1 MWTTRQT
8 SRLLA
13 FSARQSKPEED
24 RSKDQE
30 DDAYA
35 RGIAGGVDYCDDEE
49 RDAC

>member
-30 DDAYA
+30 DDTYA
-35 RGIAGGVDYCDDEE
+35 RGIAGEVDYCDDEE